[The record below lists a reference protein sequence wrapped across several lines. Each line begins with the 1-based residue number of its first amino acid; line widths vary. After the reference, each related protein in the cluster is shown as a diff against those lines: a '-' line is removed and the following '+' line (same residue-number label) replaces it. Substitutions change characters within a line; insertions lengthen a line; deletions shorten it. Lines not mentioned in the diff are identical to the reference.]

1 MLKQLIKQHFNP
13 YFFVPFFLWCFVGAL
28 LLMSNSST
36 TLFAFING
44 HSHPIADVVFETVNH
59 FGEAWL
65 LIIVGFAFF
74 LLKPYRNIWFFVTTI
89 LCSTLPSIF
98 TQVIKNPIA
107 APRPQAVYEGQ
118 DFLRLLSHWDVL
130 RNDSFPSGHTTGA
143 FSFMCILAF
152 VLPVRYRFWGLLLFC
167 LALMV
172 GYARVYLAAHFFID
186 IYVGSIIGTV
196 FSFAIATLMY
206 YFKEQKS
213 VSSLS

>member
-1 MLKQLIKQHFNP
+1 MVFCHNDSLQHF
-13 YFFVPFFLWCFVGAL
+13 
-28 LLMSNSST
+28 T
-36 TLFAFING
+36 
-44 HSHPIADVVFETVNH
+44 
-59 FGEAWL
+59 
-65 LIIVGFAFF
+65 
-74 LLKPYRNIWFFVTTI
+74 
-89 LCSTLPSIF
+89 SIF